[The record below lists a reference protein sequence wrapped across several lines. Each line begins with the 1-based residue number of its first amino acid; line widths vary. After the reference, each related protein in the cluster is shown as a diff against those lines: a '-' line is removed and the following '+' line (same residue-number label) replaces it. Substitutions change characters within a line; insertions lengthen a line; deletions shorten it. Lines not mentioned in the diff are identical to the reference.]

1 MLLDAYPE
9 SIHETTNDGKTP
21 LMLARS
27 SATKN
32 LPNNNLIQELTE
44 RLQANADTSSSNLDP
59 DLAEDTKLPAN
70 RATSPGEATAAEALL
85 AVSTTPKQKTSAKS
99 LPTAEETTAGKLPE
113 NEKDKLAKEE
123 YVPSSNQ
130 FSFGQH
136 VWVSMS
142 GLEHAAMVV
151 SRGKAGNTEI
161 TVRWATAGYDQTV
174 DIGQVRAM
182 YSDSGLDKPEGK
194 TLTLSTPS
202 LRRSTPR
209 PFGTRQCGCCDACMV
224 DDCGECKHCLDKP
237 RFGGEGKS
245 KKKCLNRPVCTV
257 RGSSTKASKTT
268 PTTQRGT
275 SKSVASASKSE
286 YKPPDVR
293 VGMEVMKYFADEDG
307 GSKRYF
313 QGSLKR
319 PPTPSSPY
327 YLIVY
332 SDGDKEEISEDEFWA
347 AYSDYRVQKD
357 LIEPSEFVPDSLVV
371 ANDGRLGEVLSFR
384 PVSNETD
391 TTWSYRVHFTGL
403 PASCD
408 KWMVEVDLR
417 KQTPSTLRWAE
428 KVRAAVR
435 AAANKSPGS
444 AKKPASTSSGTK
456 PIAKRSPQ
464 SSSRPKAARK
474 SPLVAEDRSYPPR
487 HPGTSIDSAQRPAK
501 RAKASSSASISDATA
516 SDVVRHSRR
525 AAAADARAAMSK
537 TGGPKRLKKEKSPP
551 KANNDTL
558 PDIAVGTNILK
569 YFAEGKQYYQGKITR
584 LPGRGN
590 SFYHVRYE
598 DGDDEDMA
606 PDEMWMAFSDW
617 CVANDEIALTEVR
630 RELIIIYLF
639 LSRNG

>member
-1 MLLDAYPE
+1 
-9 SIHETTNDGKTP
+9 
-21 LMLARS
+21 MLARS
-27 SATKN
+27 TATKGH
-32 LPNNNLIQELTE
+32 PNNNLIQELTKQ
-44 RLQANADTSSSNLDP
+44 LQANADTSSGNLDP
-59 DLAEDTKLPAN
+59 DLVKDIKLPAN
-70 RATSPGEATAAEALL
+70 RVSSPCEATAAEALL
-85 AVSTTPKQKTSAKS
+85 AVSTTPKQKTSAES

-113 NEKDKLAKEE
+113 DEKNKLAKEE
-123 YVPSSNQ
+123 YVPSDQ
-130 FSFGQH
+130 FFFGQH

-142 GLEHAAMVV
+142 GETEHAAMVV
-151 SRGKAGNTEI
+151 SRGKADNTEI
-161 TVRWATAGYDQTV
+161 TVRWSTAGFDQTV
-174 DIGQVRAM
+174 DIRQVRAM
-182 YSDSGLDKPEGK
+182 YSDSGPAKPEGG
-194 TLTLSTPS
+194 TLTSSTPA

-209 PFGTRQCGCCDACMV
+209 PSSTHQCGTCDACMV
-224 DDCGECKHCLDKP
+224 DDCGECKYCLDRP
-237 RFGGEGKS
+237 RFGGERKS
-245 KKKCLNRPVCTV
+245 KKKCLNRPACTV
-257 RGSSTKASKTT
+257 RGSSAKASKTT

-275 SKSVASASKSE
+275 SKSVASALKSE
-286 YKPPDVR
+286 YKPPGIR
-293 VGMEVMKYFADEDG
+293 IGMEVMKYFADEDG

-313 QGSLKR
+313 EGTLR
-319 PPTPSSPY
+319 RTPTPSSPH

-332 SDGDKEEISEDEFWA
+332 SDGDKEELSEDDFWA
-347 AYSDYRVQKD
+347 AYSDYRVQKN

-391 TTWSYRVHFTGL
+391 TTWSYRVHFTEL

-435 AAANKSPGS
+435 VAANKSPGS
-444 AKKPASTSSGTK
+444 VKKPASTSSGTK
-456 PIAKRSPQ
+456 PVAKQTPQ
-464 SSSRPKAARK
+464 SSARPKASRK
-474 SPLVAEDRSYPPR
+474 APQVAEGRSYPPR
-487 HPGTSIDSAQRPAK
+487 RAGTSIDSAQRPAK
-501 RAKASSSASISDATA
+501 RAKARSSASSSDATA

-525 AAAADARAAMSK
+525 AAAADARAVMSK

-590 SFYHVRYE
+590 GFYHARYD

-617 CVANDEIALTEVR
+617 CVANDEIALTQVR
-630 RELIIIYLF
+630 KNASPLIFRLD
-639 LSRNG
+639 